1 MPRQSSASVH
11 ATFLDAGAV
20 VAHLKRKAREVCAAD
35 PNLTGVILF
44 GSFIT
49 GGATPSSDIDVLVIA
64 REDGRR
70 MLDRVPDY
78 AQRFEGLGV
87 AVQVFPWTE
96 AELRARLA
104 EGDPLATDIIRTGT
118 RLAGTWQPET
128 PVRRRMRASRAS
140 RATRPPRPP
149 Q

>member
-1 MPRQSSASVH
+1 M
-11 ATFLDAGAV
+11 
-20 VAHLKRKAREVCAAD
+20 AHLKRKAREVCAAD
-35 PNLTGVILF
+35 PNITAVILF

-49 GGATPSSDIDVLVIA
+49 GGATPSSDVDLLVVL
-64 REDGRR
+64 REDARR
-70 MLDRVPDY
+70 VLDRVPDY

-96 AELRARLA
+96 AEIRARLA
-104 EGDPLATDIIRTGT
+104 AEDAFAADIVRTGT

-140 RATRPPRPP
+140 RSMRLPRPP
-149 Q
+149 E